1 MEKASRRETKDCRIR
16 SSGGDRVGLASRWQ
30 KRENKSASL
39 SGNEWNGVT
48 DCSSAVEEGG
58 TGHGLWALART
69 TWWTEGL
76 FPGMRGPADRQAGR
90 MVPPLA
96 VEAARAKQ
104 TVLPRGSPRRG
115 GKCQARGSAGSG
127 EAIAKTGD
135 CSKRSS
141 DEGHGPNERR
151 RMVRIRRGRKPPAGQ
166 GPRREAV
173 EPGTLISSRHI
184 TALLLKNVP

>member
-1 MEKASRRETKDCRIR
+1 METPLPAPSTVTLSAC
-16 SSGGDRVGLASRWQ
+16 GCDRVGLASRWQ

-96 VEAARAKQ
+96 VEAVRAKQ
-104 TVLPRGSPRRG
+104 TMLPRGSPRRG

-127 EAIAKTGD
+127 EAIAKMGD
-135 CSKRSS
+135 CSTRSS

-151 RMVRIRRGRKPPAGQ
+151 KMVTKAGERWLGSASAKQ
-166 GPRREAV
+166 MQEGCFLGGGSWPVLPVVCLA
-173 EPGTLISSRHI
+173 TL
-184 TALLLKNVP
+184 